1 MNQALDRKRTRR
13 AFAGAISGHLIEWY
27 DYGVY
32 GFLAVY
38 VGAAFFASEDPLV
51 NMLSSFAVFALSFF
65 ARPIGGLIL
74 GPLADR
80 IGRRTALVVALIM
93 MSVAGCVIGLIP
105 SYDTIGIAA
114 PILLVIARLFQGLS
128 AGGEYGTVAAFL
140 SEFARPRRRA
150 FATCWSQIVAI
161 CGLLL
166 GAGIAN
172 GMTFVLGPERMYDG
186 AWRIPFLLCGPLG
199 VIALIIRLRLE
210 ESPEFKAITER
221 NEASQTPLRELR
233 GYVRPVLLVL
243 GVCTLHSSIFY
254 LVLTY
259 MSSFLTANMDFSS
272 GDVFWWTLG
281 TGLLVCVVM
290 PLGAMYS
297 DRVGRRRFLLPIG
310 VAATV
315 AMVGVFVAADHG
327 SRPTFL
333 ASLVAVSLCFG
344 LFNSSTTALITELLP
359 TQVRTTGVALGY
371 NLAVAIFGGS
381 APFIATYL
389 VSQTGSIASPAYFFA
404 LTGLV
409 SIAALAVLRPNDLY
423 DESPA
428 APTETVRRGTNS
440 VPTP

>member
-199 VIALIIRLRLE
+199 VIA
-210 ESPEFKAITER
+210 
-221 NEASQTPLRELR
+221 
-233 GYVRPVLLVL
+233 
-243 GVCTLHSSIFY
+243 
-254 LVLTY
+254 
-259 MSSFLTANMDFSS
+259 
-272 GDVFWWTLG
+272 
-281 TGLLVCVVM
+281 
-290 PLGAMYS
+290 
-297 DRVGRRRFLLPIG
+297 
-310 VAATV
+310 
-315 AMVGVFVAADHG
+315 
-327 SRPTFL
+327 
-333 ASLVAVSLCFG
+333 
-344 LFNSSTTALITELLP
+344 
-359 TQVRTTGVALGY
+359 
-371 NLAVAIFGGS
+371 
-381 APFIATYL
+381 
-389 VSQTGSIASPAYFFA
+389 
-404 LTGLV
+404 
-409 SIAALAVLRPNDLY
+409 
-423 DESPA
+423 
-428 APTETVRRGTNS
+428 
-440 VPTP
+440 